1 MQKQAAIYVCVQ
13 FKSQPLRSQ
22 KPTYFHTYDATSFGA
37 LSLAT
42 PDHAEIEA
50 SGLILHQDQPG

>member
-22 KPTYFHTYDATSFGA
+22 KPTYFHTHGATSFG
-37 LSLAT
+37 
-42 PDHAEIEA
+42 
-50 SGLILHQDQPG
+50 